1 MRRILGVNSNTQTQR
16 YEGDNEMKK
25 WKIVTALL
33 VVVSGGCGLL
43 TPPAEKHQLKKD
55 NAYWFSYDASRRG
68 GFMLLRND
76 PNAGNLRMALCSE
89 PAPDVALDILTK
101 LKLEA
106 EKAEIGAKAE
116 GELQQKVVQLAKRTQ
131 TIEFLRE
138 SLYRLCEL
146 SVNTNIS
153 NTEIQSLYNKVL
165 QAAVTM
171 ALAELYDQETAKLKA
186 EEAKIRVE
194 AEKQAMQ
201 DIKRALEDTKL
212 DELASQYDELRDK
225 DLKEP
230 EILSNG
236 QRTTKAKEYAD
247 DLARRWHEGKTVEEY
262 LLSGPVEKARE
273 IVEKLKRRV
282 VQD

>member
-1 MRRILGVNSNTQTQR
+1 
-16 YEGDNEMKK
+16 MKK

-153 NTEIQSLYNKVL
+153 NTEIQSLYKNVL

-171 ALAELYDQETAKLKA
+171 AFAELYEQETTKLKA
-186 EEAKIRVE
+186 EAAKMRAE

-201 DIKRALEDTKL
+201 DIKDAVENTKR
-212 DELASQYDELRDK
+212 DELRDQYDQLYDK
-225 DLKEP
+225 DLKKP

-236 QRTTKAKEYAD
+236 QTTTKAKEYAD
-247 DLARRWHEGKTVEEY
+247 DLAKRWGEGKTAEDY
-262 LLSGPVEKARE
+262 LLAGSLEKARE

-282 VQD
+282 VKE